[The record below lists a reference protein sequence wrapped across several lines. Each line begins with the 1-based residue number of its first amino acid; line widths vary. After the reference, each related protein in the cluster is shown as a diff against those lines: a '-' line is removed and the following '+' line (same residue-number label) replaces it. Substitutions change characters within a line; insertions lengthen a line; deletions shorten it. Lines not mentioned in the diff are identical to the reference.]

1 MGKCNSEETTARY
14 REPTEVFGKELANA
28 RVVDAP
34 IAFTQDEVDFYALA
48 TSMFG
53 ASRMLFTDVENAED
67 KAVQREF
74 MAHWAKLRAAYKA
87 VKPNEELVKIGRD
100 CYGRDWVL
108 SENLVGTADQEAD
121 YVVPYFLMWLM
132 RRVLRGDKG
141 AERERLEQGIQ
152 EWQGRI
158 KKLQAELDGLRAEN
172 TRLKSDAQAVAT
184 VNTGALSRIQS
195 KRGRR
200 IKVSR

>member
-1 MGKCNSEETTARY
+1 MEKCNSEETTARY

-74 MAHWAKLRAAYKA
+74 MAHWAKLRAAYRA
-87 VKPNEELVKIGRD
+87 VKPNEEVVKIGRD
-100 CYGRDWVL
+100 CYGR
-108 SENLVGTADQEAD
+108 D

-132 RRVLRGDKG
+132 KRVLRGDKG
-141 AERERLEQGIQ
+141 AERERLERGIQ

-158 KKLQAELDGLRAEN
+158 KKLLAELDGLRAEN
-172 TRLKSDAQAVAT
+172 TRLKSDAHVVPT
-184 VNTGALSRIQS
+184 GNTGALSRIQS